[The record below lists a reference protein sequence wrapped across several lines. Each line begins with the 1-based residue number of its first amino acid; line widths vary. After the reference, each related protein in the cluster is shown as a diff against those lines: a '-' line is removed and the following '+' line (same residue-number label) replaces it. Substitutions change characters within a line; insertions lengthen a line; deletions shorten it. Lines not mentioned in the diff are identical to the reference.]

1 MKKCAKCSTLY
12 EGKFC
17 RPCKKVYLQEYRK
30 ANKERIY
37 SVESAWRKANPTN
50 VTATRQRWKDKNK
63 NAGSEYYAKN
73 STKIKQKVKEWYL
86 ANKQK
91 ASEYKKAYFKANPEV
106 RPNCKAKRRLRGGSG
121 KLTYGV
127 IPKLY
132 KLQKGL
138 CPCCKQPLG
147 NDYHVDHIVPLA
159 LGGKNEDRN
168 IQLLRGS
175 CNMQKHAKH
184 PIDFMQER
192 GFLL

>member
-17 RPCKKVYLQEYRK
+17 RQCKKVYLQEYRK

-63 NAGSEYYAKN
+63 NAGAEYYAKN

-86 ANKQK
+86 ENIQK
-91 ASEYKKAYFKANPEV
+91 ASAYKKAYHKANPES
-106 RPNCKAKRRLRGGSG
+106 RPNGKAKRRERESTG
-121 KLTYGV
+121 KLSKGLV
-127 IPKLY
+127 GKLL

-138 CPCCKQPLG
+138 CPCCRQPLG
-147 NDYHVDHIVPLA
+147 DDYHLDHIIPLA